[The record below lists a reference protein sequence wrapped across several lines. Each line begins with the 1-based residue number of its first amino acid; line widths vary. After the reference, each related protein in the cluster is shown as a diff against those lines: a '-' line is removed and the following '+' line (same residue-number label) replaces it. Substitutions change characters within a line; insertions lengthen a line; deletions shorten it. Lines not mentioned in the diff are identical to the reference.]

1 MIKKKEIKKT
11 TSNITPWVEK
21 RIIELHQKDKLGA
34 QAIAEKLS
42 KEFTIKFSRAPI
54 GKRLTKLKKDGK
66 IKAIPHSE
74 RQASKNMRGQ
84 YYGKNRDTYEDIR
97 VITDVDR
104 KTRDLTTGKL
114 KYNIPNDAMFKVDF
128 KNPTASNAIKTKIPK
143 EFLGIQ
149 YFRTKKD
156 AEKAVAKNKKRKRIN
171 NVS

>member
-11 TSNITPWVEK
+11 TSNITLGVE

-34 QAIAEKLS
+34 QAIADKLS

-84 YYGKNRDTYEDIR
+84 YYGKNRNTYIW
-97 VITDVDR
+97 I
-104 KTRDLTTGKL
+104 
-114 KYNIPNDAMFKVDF
+114 
-128 KNPTASNAIKTKIPK
+128 
-143 EFLGIQ
+143 
-149 YFRTKKD
+149 
-156 AEKAVAKNKKRKRIN
+156 
-171 NVS
+171 